1 MADLSRS
8 VQDYLKAL
16 YTLTRG
22 GQATTTSAL
31 ADLLGFA
38 PASVTNMLQK
48 MALMQPPLVLY
59 QKRQSVKLSEAGE
72 RAALRI
78 LRRHRLLET
87 FMVDILG
94 YTWDEV
100 HDEADQLEHTISAR
114 FEERLAKFLNHPE
127 FDPHGDPIPDADLIL
142 PVRSICKLTGLR
154 SNQAGKIR
162 RVLTSDATLLRYF
175 DEIGVRPGE
184 VVRVAGR
191 DPVDSVVQIAIGV
204 GLEKQSLGKILAE
217 MIEVEPEGE

>member
-16 YTLTRG
+16 YNLTRSG
-22 GQATTTSAL
+22 HPTTTSAL
-31 ADLLGFA
+31 ADQLGFA

-48 MALMQPPLVLY
+48 LAMMQPPLVLY
-59 QKRQSVKLSEAGE
+59 QKRHSVKLSEAGE

-100 HDEADQLEHTISAR
+100 HDEADLLEHTISAR

-127 FDPHGDPIPDADLIL
+127 FDPHGDPIPDADLVL
-142 PVRSICKLTGLR
+142 PVRSICKLTGLQ
-154 SNQAGKIR
+154 SNQAGRVR

-191 DPVDSVVQIAIGV
+191 DPIDSVVHVAIG
-204 GLEKQSLGKILAE
+204 GMREKQSLGKKLAE